1 MAAPG
6 PCQFEACRK
15 PSGRR
20 AKIVSKKET
29 FSDLNDQIPWREW
42 LFSWKSM
49 KIATPPRTNEQV
61 REKVAVVATALT
73 LFYFCNPSNV
83 LRPIPSLKLIFREVN
98 LHSRWGRLKS
108 HLPRSK
114 KWKTQMWV
122 FPLVLGTF
130 RSHFDESPSNRKA
143 FRRADRRS
151 LAATAVRTLVD
162 FGFGGKW
169 SFFGM
174 PLTFLKTRPIHRG
187 RWISRFCSGK
197 LKEGPKRVG
206 GNVSTPTAVRTRLQT
221 FEK

>member
-20 AKIVSKKET
+20 AKIASKKET

-42 LFSWKSM
+42 LFSWKNM

-83 LRPIPSLKLIFREVN
+83 LRPISPLKLIFREVN

-130 RSHFDESPSNRKA
+130 RSHFDESASNRKA

-151 LAATAVRTLVD
+151 LAATAVRVVYRFD
-162 FGFGGKW
+162 FGGQIVIFW
-169 SFFGM
+169 D
-174 PLTFLKTRPIHRG
+174 
-187 RWISRFCSGK
+187 
-197 LKEGPKRVG
+197 
-206 GNVSTPTAVRTRLQT
+206 AVHLFKNTT
-221 FEK
+221 DS